1 MTLTDM
7 TENSSNAGK
16 ILMPGYPVAALTL
29 HISLRSLDIE
39 ERNVFLC
46 IGGGLWLSYRPTSCG
61 LSVSLSVLSN
71 FIWLKN
77 KN

>member
-1 MTLTDM
+1 
-7 TENSSNAGK
+7 
-16 ILMPGYPVAALTL
+16 MPGYPVVALTL

-39 ERNVFLC
+39 ERNVSLHWTRPLANSQVHFL
-46 IGGGLWLSYRPTSCG
+46 WTVSA
-61 LSVSLSVLSN
+61 SLSVLSN